1 MMKKYKTLE
10 ELPMRE
16 YTMYA
21 LGASHA
27 INFEEFKRCFE
38 KVFLFDPCFYDNEQK
53 EDKGQDYEDK

>member
-1 MMKKYKTLE
+1 MIKKYKTLE

-27 INFEEFKRCFE
+27 IDFEEFTREFE
-38 KVFLFDPCFYDNEQK
+38 KVFLTDPWLDDEQK
-53 EDKGQDYEDK
+53 EDKGQDL

>member
-1 MMKKYKTLE
+1 MKIKKYKTLA

-27 INFEEFKRCFE
+27 KDFEEFTRSFQLI
-38 KVFLFDPCFYDNEQK
+38 FLSDLDYDNNYQK
-53 EDKGQDYEDK
+53 EDKGQDL